1 MKGNG
6 DEKTTRHWRESAHEE
21 ACNKVLQLIIV
32 SSLLLDCFVVFPLCF
47 EIYFDFAVIEFCRR
61 WNITETSN
69 KFPFISAALVV
80 KRISLVPYGILMA
93 RLRESCQ
100 NYKAPARI
108 SPLSNP
114 LWFDVVFVGEE
125 TNASEKRK
133 KDARVEQWVTKRG
146 GKHKFGEIQT
156 GALSCL

>member
-1 MKGNG
+1 
-6 DEKTTRHWRESAHEE
+6 
-21 ACNKVLQLIIV
+21 
-32 SSLLLDCFVVFPLCF
+32 
-47 EIYFDFAVIEFCRR
+47 
-61 WNITETSN
+61 
-69 KFPFISAALVV
+69 
-80 KRISLVPYGILMA
+80 MA

-133 KDARVEQWVTKRG
+133 KDARVEQ
-146 GKHKFGEIQT
+146 
-156 GALSCL
+156 